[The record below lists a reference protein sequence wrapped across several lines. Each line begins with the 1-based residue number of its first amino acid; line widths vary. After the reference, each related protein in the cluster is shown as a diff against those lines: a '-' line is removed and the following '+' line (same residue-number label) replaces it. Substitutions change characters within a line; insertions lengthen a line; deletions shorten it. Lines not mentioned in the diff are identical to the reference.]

1 MLLFFGRIFKG
12 LPQTFL
18 LAVGFFVIAYFR
30 EERFLRL
37 VLLLLFRD
45 VVVVV
50 VYIVLGLGVSYLL
63 VLLQTFFYP
72 FFVDLS
78 GFLCV
83 LQEVKYA
90 GFFRFQL
97 FFFLVLFPTHY
108 LDIFQ
113 VLYNLYC
120 PLVFCKRFDLLHRVY
135 SCRSYWGIK
144 EFFPLKVRNDVFLGN
159 FMILFEFCQGFDQ
172 ITINLELILYFLKI
186 PISLQRLQNKIVVP
200 EG

>member
-12 LPQTFL
+12 LPQTL
-18 LAVGFFVIAYFR
+18 LLNVGFFVIAYFR

-45 VVVVV
+45 VVVVF
-50 VYIVLGLGVSYLL
+50 VYIILGLGVSYLL

-90 GFFRFQL
+90 GFFRF
-97 FFFLVLFPTHY
+97 
-108 LDIFQ
+108 
-113 VLYNLYC
+113 
-120 PLVFCKRFDLLHRVY
+120 
-135 SCRSYWGIK
+135 
-144 EFFPLKVRNDVFLGN
+144 
-159 FMILFEFCQGFDQ
+159 
-172 ITINLELILYFLKI
+172 
-186 PISLQRLQNKIVVP
+186 
-200 EG
+200 